1 MEANIAAPAA
11 LIADPTRAAML
22 SALLDGRAQ
31 PAGALAWAANVSAQA
46 ASNHLAKL
54 TAGGL
59 LKVETAGRHRYYR
72 LASPEVAHA
81 VEALAC
87 LAPPI
92 RSLDEPRSPKAR
104 ALRQARSCYGHLAGR
119 LGVALTEALEAE
131 GLIAQPEAGDDPRH
145 FTLTEAGRRRL
156 AEFGLDAAAL
166 RPRPGLARRC
176 LDWTERRHHLAGP
189 LGVAL
194 FARMVALG
202 WIEPAR
208 GGGRAVR
215 LTAAGAEGLRALGL
229 DPAGA
234 GLAVAA

>member
-92 RSLDEPRSPKAR
+92 R
-104 ALRQARSCYGHLAGR
+104 
-119 LGVALTEALEAE
+119 
-131 GLIAQPEAGDDPRH
+131 
-145 FTLTEAGRRRL
+145 
-156 AEFGLDAAAL
+156 
-166 RPRPGLARRC
+166 
-176 LDWTERRHHLAGP
+176 
-189 LGVAL
+189 
-194 FARMVALG
+194 
-202 WIEPAR
+202 
-208 GGGRAVR
+208 
-215 LTAAGAEGLRALGL
+215 
-229 DPAGA
+229 
-234 GLAVAA
+234 